1 MSDTSS
7 TSVKGLRRTYGRGS
21 GEHVRE
27 RIPMRPFR
35 PKISRLYDAAHA
47 KYPQSGAYAADDV
60 HPDGPG
66 NGGPERRDDT

>member
-7 TSVKGLRRTYGRGS
+7 ASAKGLRRTYGRGS
-21 GEHVRE
+21 GEHARE

-35 PKISRLYDAAHA
+35 PKISRLYDVAHA

-60 HPDGPG
+60 QPDASD
-66 NGGPERRDDT
+66 NGGPEGRDAT